1 MADIQETLKENI
13 NEKTKSIIVKDEFRK
28 KGSKESDIDDNIW
41 TLKDI
46 KYRTFADNSGEEKKH
61 RYGTWKKEGAFG
73 KGMRKFSEKMD
84 SVVQDDAKFT
94 QLLSGLGVISESSKM
109 DREVKSTI
117 GKVATGLTKGL
128 VTGKQLDI
136 ANKAAKAKLLKAQA
150 GPDTIDLGGKEW
162 QEGYFEKRL
171 TDFADRKVTHLEQMD
186 FVNNRF
192 TMLEGIKDQGVPT
205 GLIAS
210 LLQPFEEILVTIFPK
225 GSSQYEAYKELDP
238 TKIRG
243 LSLADKVKF
252 KKEFQA
258 ATMRSVIS
266 LAKNLYPVSENDVKR
281 LMEAAGSVQTYG
293 EALKMLVS
301 LQKAALERDDFFYQ
315 GINKYMA
322 QQTDGPMDTITV
334 DGISGN
340 GIEDFAQKWSQAQ
353 LVEKYKNITQDDV
366 DQVYG
371 SNLKRDELSAYQLA
385 AVANSLKLVNSNIS
399 SPELDTLD
407 TAFRIQE
414 DEKDL
419 EDKVEDMNTALDEI
433 IKEQNK

>member
-1 MADIQETLKENI
+1 MANIQETLKENI
-13 NEKTKSIIVKDEFRK
+13 NEKTKSITTKDESFK
-28 KGSKESDIDDNIW
+28 KGKKLTDIDDNVW

-46 KYRTFADNSGEEKKH
+46 KYITRTNDDDEKVKT
-61 RYGTWKKEGAFG
+61 RYGTWKKQGAFG

-84 SVVQDDAKFT
+84 TVIQDDSKFT
-94 QLLSGLGVISESSKM
+94 QLLAGLGVISESSKM
-109 DREVKSTI
+109 DRELKSPV

-128 VTGKQLDI
+128 VTGKQLGI
-136 ANKAAKAKLLKAQA
+136 ANKAAKAKLLKAQS
-150 GPDTIDLGGKEW
+150 GPDTIDLGGIEW
-162 QEGYFEKRL
+162 QEGYFDKRL
-171 TDFADRKVTHLEQMD
+171 TGFADRKVTHDEQMT
-186 FVNNRF
+186 FVQNRF
-192 TMLEGIKDQGVPT
+192 TMLEGIKDQGIPT

-210 LLQPFEEILVTIFPK
+210 ILQPFEEILVTIFPK
-225 GSSQYEAYKELDP
+225 ESKQYEAYKELDP
-238 TKIRG
+238 TKIKG
-243 LSLADKVKF
+243 LSLPDKVKF
-252 KKEFQA
+252 KKEFSA

-322 QQTDGPMDTITV
+322 QKTDGPMDTIEV
-334 DGISGN
+334 DGVSGN

-414 DEKDL
+414 DEQEL
-419 EDKVEDMNTALDEI
+419 EDKTKDMDEALDAI
-433 IKEQNK
+433 IDQLTK